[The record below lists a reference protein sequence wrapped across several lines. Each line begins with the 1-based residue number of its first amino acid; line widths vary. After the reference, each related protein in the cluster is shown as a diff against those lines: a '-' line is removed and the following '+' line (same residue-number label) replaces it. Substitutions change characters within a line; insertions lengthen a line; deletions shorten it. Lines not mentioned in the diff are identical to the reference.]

1 VRGVTGSGR
10 AARYGRVKDYARRA
24 HEELCVLV
32 QVETRTALGELEA
45 IAAVEGVDGVFI
57 GPGDLAASFGVVGQP
72 GHPDVQAAIRDAAD
86 RLKATGK
93 PAGILTVNPDEAR
106 RYIDWGFTFVAVGID
121 LLLLARGADALRADF
136 GERDG

>member
-1 VRGVTGSGR
+1 SR
-10 AARYGRVKDYARRA
+10 
-24 HEELCVLV
+24 
-32 QVETRTALGELEA
+32 
-45 IAAVEGVDGVFI
+45 I
-57 GPGDLAASFGVVGQP
+57 AASFGVVGQP

-86 RLKATGK
+86 RLKAAGK

-136 GERDG
+136 GGRDG